1 MTLDATL
8 RTLAGFAAFRAIEAD
23 ALRLLA
29 LSADTRILR
38 VGEVL
43 FRRGER
49 ADGAM
54 VVLSGSV
61 ELQGGGEP
69 VIVRPP
75 VLLGETA
82 LIVETRRAA
91 TATTREPASVL
102 RVPRALYL
110 RVLTEYPHSAR
121 RVHGQVEE
129 RVAALRREYEAA
141 GRRLRDD

>member
-1 MTLDATL
+1 MALDATL
-8 RTLAGFAAFRAIEAD
+8 RMLAGFAAFRGIEAS

-43 FRRGER
+43 FRRGEP
-49 ADGAM
+49 ADGALI
-54 VVLSGSV
+54 VLSGSV
-61 ELQGGGEP
+61 ELRGAGEP
-69 VIVRPP
+69 VTVRPP

-82 LIVETRRAA
+82 LIVETRRPA

-110 RVLTEYPHSAR
+110 RVLSEYPHSAAAVHH
-121 RVHGQVEE
+121 RVSKQ
-129 RVAALRREYEAA
+129 VAALREEYEAA
-141 GRRLRDD
+141 GRRLEE